1 MSAQGTR
8 ETIER
13 VTYTVEEARCLLG
26 LGRASAYEAIRKG
39 EIPVLHIGRRLL
51 VPRKALE
58 RLLDGQQGER

>member
-13 VTYTVEEARCLLG
+13 VTYTVDEARRLLG

-51 VPRKALE
+51 VPRAALLKMLE
-58 RLLDGQQGER
+58 GRQGER